1 MARRRKSV
9 YSGIGGQAVLEGV
22 MMRNK
27 EEYAIAVRKPDGQI
41 SVDEKSTGKNAESI
55 WRKIPFIRGTVVM
68 IDSLTLGMDAPTY
81 STSFYE
87 DEPGTKEDNFL
98 ERIFGDKAESVVTAF
113 TVFLS
118 VAIAIGL
125 FMVLPYA
132 VSELLGRYI
141 NSASLI
147 LLIEGLLRILVFVG
161 YVASIALMK
170 DIKRLYQYHGAEH
183 KCINCVE
190 SGRPL
195 TVENVRKTSRFH
207 KRCGTSFLMTVVL
220 IGLVLCFFIRV
231 DTVWMRLLLRIA
243 LIPVVAGIS
252 YEFIRLAG
260 TKDGILLDIFSAPGI
275 WLQHITTKEPDD
287 SMIEV
292 AIASV
297 EAVFDWEA
305 FQKKRFKTRKV
316 KKTRKEADGSVVE
329 TGEETL
335 EISVVEIEEKMRELG
350 WTAPVNEDET
360 YAGIEEKDA
369 AYEIIPEEK
378 AMWQTGSNGEENN
391 NGTVQ

>member
-41 SVDEKSTGKNAESI
+41 SVEEKTTGKGKESLL
-55 WRKIPFIRGTVVM
+55 RKIPFIRGTVIM
-68 IDSLTLGMDAPTY
+68 IESLTLGMDALSF

-87 DEPGTKEDNFL
+87 DEPGNKEDNFL
-98 ERIFGDKAESVVTAF
+98 ERIFGDRAESVITAF

-118 VAIAIGL
+118 VVLAVGL
-125 FMVLPYA
+125 FMILPYA
-132 VSELLGRYI
+132 VSELLGRVI
-141 NSASLI
+141 HSKSLI
-147 LLIEGLLRILVFVG
+147 LLIEGALRILIFVL
-161 YVASIALMK
+161 YVAGIALMK

-195 TVENVRKTSRFH
+195 TVENVKKTSRFH

-220 IGLVLCFFIRV
+220 IGIVLCFFIRV
-231 DTVWMRLLLRIA
+231 DTVWMRILLRLA

-305 FQKKRFKTRKV
+305 FQKKRFKTRTV
-316 KKTRKEADGSVVE
+316 KKMKTEADGSVVE

-335 EISVVEIEEKMRELG
+335 EISVVEIEEKLKELG
-350 WTAPVNEDET
+350 WQRPESGGDGT
-360 YAGIEEKDA
+360 EE
-369 AYEIIPEEK
+369 
-378 AMWQTGSNGEENN
+378 
-391 NGTVQ
+391 

>member
-1 MARRRKSV
+1 MAKRRKTV

-41 SVDEKSTGKNAESI
+41 SVEEKSTGKNSESI

-68 IDSLTLGMDAPTY
+68 IDSLTLGMDALTY

-98 ERIFGDKAESVVTAF
+98 ERIFGDKTESVVTAF
-113 TVFLS
+113 TVFFS

-125 FMVLPYA
+125 FMVLPYV
-132 VSELLGRYI
+132 VSELLGKVIHSR
-141 NSASLI
+141 SLI
-147 LLIEGLLRILVFVG
+147 LLIEGLLRILIFVA
-161 YVASIALMK
+161 YVAGIALMK
-170 DIKRLYQYHGAEH
+170 DIRRLYQYHGAEH

-195 TVENVRKTSRFH
+195 TVENVKKTSRFH

-220 IGLVLCFFIRV
+220 IGVVLCFFIRV
-231 DTVWMRLLLRIA
+231 ETVWMRLLLRLA

-316 KKTRKEADGSVVE
+316 KKTKTEADGSIVE

-350 WTAPVNEDET
+350 WTQPSDTDEVENAAAT
-360 YAGIEEKDA
+360 EQAGTAGALAADSGNPGDGTEE
-369 AYEIIPEEK
+369 
-378 AMWQTGSNGEENN
+378 
-391 NGTVQ
+391 